1 MDQTHISHS
10 SPVTGQAQPSWNS
23 LIRRLFSK
31 IAKGEVPKRGRSA
44 VSTKNKKIKKKRMD
58 VSQISV
64 DVSSNSES
72 GQHDKILEHPTSCEE
87 PIPFR
92 TSTTTK
98 KYKYRLFPNACSLEK
113 TRVDVSSYIEFKR
126 YLNHC
131 ATQKMGP
138 VSFNVSDN
146 VDSNDYKKILWDLI
160 GSYKKSGRLDKIKH
174 PRSNHLPL
182 PVVTCATVKE
192 MRDVYH
198 AIGPYYRVIIK
209 PDSSLP
215 PKQKNKR

>member
-1 MDQTHISHS
+1 
-10 SPVTGQAQPSWNS
+10 
-23 LIRRLFSK
+23 
-31 IAKGEVPKRGRSA
+31 
-44 VSTKNKKIKKKRMD
+44 
-58 VSQISV
+58 V

-146 VDSNDYKKILWDLI
+146 VDSNDYKKILRDLI

-174 PRSNHLPL
+174 PRSNHLP
-182 PVVTCATVKE
+182 
-192 MRDVYH
+192 
-198 AIGPYYRVIIK
+198 YYRVIIK

-215 PKQKNKR
+215 PKRKNKRWEAMLEFSETCQIPDHLCTPF